1 MQDSK
6 EVREL
11 SLHIACRE
19 GNLEQIRSLIES
31 KIDINSITEDFD
43 NKYYNYRTSPLLTA
57 ITQGN
62 EHVVRLLLEKQASL
76 QVRPYN
82 NNYPLIAACKKGN
95 KEIIRLLIHAKADIN
110 QVYDKDDIY
119 MHTALTIAASFPAV
133 DITKTL
139 LELKADPELK
149 AMATPLVEAVFFKNI
164 DCIQSLLMAK
174 ADVNKTTLLTYYSDQ
189 FGKDIVYTPL
199 QIALAVPR
207 GHCKEDQEQGIKV
220 IKILLDAK
228 ADVHISNPLAPM
240 IYFLVYQNDLRLIPE
255 ISITQEMLNYRR
267 PGWPTPL
274 CLASSYG
281 NDYLPTLKQLLEL
294 KADPNIHFEDTKGL
308 SISVLEAAV
317 AGEKLE
323 VWKKIQNPDSHNYHY
338 KAINSFGRK
347 IISPKIAFLLL
358 DAKADIHYK
367 NRQGENLWQIATRYD
382 QMYFY
387 AALTGYACYN
397 EILNIFNLFLLKN
410 LSNVVISYLG
420 DYANFKMDLEQSFNN
435 KINNKISDVSKE
447 ITVNPGFNDAILNAI
462 NDDNDMALRC
472 IGQNVYNLF
481 SSNKAPSK
489 PTALCENSP
498 DKSNGFS

>member
-19 GNLEQIRSLIES
+19 GNLEQIRLLIES
-31 KIDINSITEDFD
+31 KTDINSITVDVY
-43 NKYYNYRTSPLLTA
+43 NTHLNYRTSPLLTA
-57 ITQGN
+57 ITKGN

-82 NNYPLIAACKKGN
+82 NNYPLIAACESGSE
-95 KEIIRLLIHAKADIN
+95 EIIRLLIRAQADVN
-110 QVYDKDDIY
+110 QVYDQGDAFNE
-119 MHTALTIAASFPAV
+119 HTALTKAASLRSG
-133 DITKTL
+133 DITKIL

-149 AMATPLVEAVFFKNI
+149 TMINPLAVATVFKNI
-164 DCIQSLLMAK
+164 NCLQVLLDAK
-174 ADVNKTTLLTYYSDQ
+174 ADVNKTTLLPHYSDQ
-189 FGKDIVYTPL
+189 FGKDIVYTSL
-199 QIALAVPR
+199 QIALAMPR
-207 GHCKEDQEQGIKV
+207 KSFEIQTRKRV
-220 IKILLDAK
+220 IKILLEAK
-228 ADVHISNPLAPM
+228 ADILIPNPLAPM

-281 NDYLPTLKQLLEL
+281 NAYLPTLKQLLEL
-294 KADPNIHFEDTKGL
+294 KADPNIHFEDTKGH
-308 SISVLEAAV
+308 SMSVLEAAV

-323 VWKKIQNPDSHNYHY
+323 VWKKIQNPDSHNYHD
-338 KAINSFGRK
+338 KASNSFGRK
-347 IISPKIAFLLL
+347 IVSPKIAFLLL
-358 DAKADIHYK
+358 EAKADIHYK

-397 EILNIFNLFLLKN
+397 EILNIFNLFLLKD

-420 DYANFKMDLEQSFNN
+420 DYANFKIDLEQSFNN
-435 KINNKISDVSKE
+435 KINNKISGVSKE

-462 NDDNDMALRC
+462 NNNNYMALRC
-472 IGQNVYNLF
+472 IRQNIYNLF

-489 PTALCENSP
+489 PTVLCENSP
-498 DKSNGFS
+498 DKRNGFG